1 MSTQKLSKKSNR
13 QKLDSI
19 YRQETIR
26 TVGVVV
32 TVALQLLILSH
43 QVGWL

>member
-1 MSTQKLSKKSNR
+1 MKKYSNR

-26 TVGVVV
+26 TVGVVLSIILQGV
-32 TVALQLLILSH
+32 IALHLFGVI
-43 QVGWL
+43 